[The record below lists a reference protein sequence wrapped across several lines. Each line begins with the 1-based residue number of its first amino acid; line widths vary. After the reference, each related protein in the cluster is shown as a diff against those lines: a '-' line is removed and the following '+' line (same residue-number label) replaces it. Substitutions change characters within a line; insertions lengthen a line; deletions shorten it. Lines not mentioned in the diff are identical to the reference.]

1 MEEEARSSEWTC
13 DVAILRLQHI
23 AEVFLISLL
32 SLASKLVIAVV
43 AAMVAIL
50 ALGVLAIAIQDSCD
64 VLAGDLLPYGAGLC
78 SAFFVGSIGVLR
90 SLLPLHFGQIWKVSK
105 VGAMLASF
113 LWLYA
118 LALSWATVV
127 LTVPAGGMTV
137 TVAAIA
143 AAGWL
148 LVELTAGLLPPV
160 AAALFVAQ
168 PPPAPSGP
176 ATVPP
181 PPPRPR
187 FDNVA
192 SLLDHLFAHGA
203 DGLEGLRLE
212 AGTVMCSQASLA
224 RHAGCSKT
232 EGHRQL
238 RQLAAEGMISVTADR
253 SGTRIWRASIS
264 APAVA

>member
-118 LALSWATVV
+118 LALSWA
-127 LTVPAGGMTV
+127 
-137 TVAAIA
+137 

-148 LVELTAGLLPPV
+148 VVELTSGLLPPV
-160 AAALFVAQ
+160 AAALLVAQ
-168 PPPAPSGP
+168 PAPAPSRGP

-181 PPPRPR
+181 PSPRPR

-253 SGTRIWRASIS
+253 SGTRIRRASIS